1 MPRRLAIAGLSAVVA
16 AGFGAVAG
24 LVHGTP
30 FWSTAGIFALVALG
44 PAVAATWYLT
54 VGRRVPEVRN
64 PPAEQRD
71 SIERRWWQHAA
82 SAAFVDTTAL
92 AGSALVLVA
101 LTDFRGADP
110 VLVLVLV
117 LTVAWVDVLAR
128 LAVLRRAE
136 G

>member
-1 MPRRLAIAGLSAVVA
+1 MPRRLAVAGLSAVIA
-16 AGFGAVAG
+16 AGFG
-24 LVHGTP
+24 
-30 FWSTAGIFALVALG
+30 
-44 PAVAATWYLT
+44 
-54 VGRRVPEVRN
+54 
-64 PPAEQRD
+64 
-71 SIERRWWQHAA
+71 AA

-117 LTVAWVDVLAR
+117 LAVAWVDVLAR
-128 LAVLRRAE
+128 LAVLRRAQ